1 MPELL
6 KYAQS
11 ECYSFSN
18 SIDESFSSILL
29 YLYSEL
35 FTDLC
40 DEIRGAKDV

>member
-11 ECYSFSN
+11 EFCSFLN
-18 SIDESFSSILL
+18 SIDESFSSILID
-29 YLYSEL
+29 LYSEL

-40 DEIRGAKDV
+40 DKIRGTKDV

>member
-6 KYAQS
+6 TYTQS
-11 ECYSFSN
+11 ECYSFFN

-29 YLYSEL
+29 DVYSEL

-40 DEIRGAKDV
+40 DEIRGTKDV